1 MLKLYN
7 TGNFLLAGRTNEDI
21 TRTLEHYKGR
31 GFNVGFPAEDNAIF
45 DSDSFVVFH
54 MLPIADL
61 TMNFLDIGPL
71 NDVTFQVHPNA
82 VKDLEN
88 QAQNYEKA
96 LRGGLYKLEPRRDLT
111 RLPPLHTLEDIKI
124 GCYFFLPK
132 DVWEALREYDFSE
145 FTAERLEY
153 EGRRNQIKHPNLDL
167 NPKIKRVKIP
177 KIGKSPDKN

>member
-1 MLKLYN
+1 
-7 TGNFLLAGRTNEDI
+7 
-21 TRTLEHYKGR
+21 
-31 GFNVGFPAEDNAIF
+31 
-45 DSDSFVVFH
+45 
-54 MLPIADL
+54 
-61 TMNFLDIGPL
+61 
-71 NDVTFQVHPNA
+71 
-82 VKDLEN
+82 
-88 QAQNYEKA
+88 
-96 LRGGLYKLEPRRDLT
+96 
-111 RLPPLHTLEDIKI
+111 LPPLHTLEDIKI